1 MTTTTAPRKVLI
13 VDDDRDFVEAL
24 AAYLESNGL
33 AVCRAYDGRTGVT
46 TALAERPDLI
56 LMDIIMGERTEG
68 FFAVQQLRHTPEL
81 KAVPIFVMSSLY
93 SAIPGFRV
101 TPERSWLAHDEFFP
115 KPLDLTALLARV
127 RRELGLDE
135 AAGTAARAGG
145 GA

>member
-33 AVCRAYDGRTGVT
+33 AVCRAHDGRAGLQ

-68 FFAVQQLRHTPEL
+68 LFAVQQLRHTPEL
-81 KAVPIFVMSSLY
+81 KAVPVFVMSSLY

-115 KPLDLTALLARV
+115 KPLDLPALLARV
-127 RRELGLDE
+127 RHELGLDA
-135 AAGTAARAGG
+135 AAGAAAPRGG
-145 GA
+145 DA